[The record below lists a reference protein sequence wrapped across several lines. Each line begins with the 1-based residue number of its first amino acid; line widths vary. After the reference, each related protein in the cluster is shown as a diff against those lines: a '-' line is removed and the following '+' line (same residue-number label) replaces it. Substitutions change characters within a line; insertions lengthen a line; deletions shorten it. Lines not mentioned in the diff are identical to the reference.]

1 MQIVIT
7 LKDTTHKAI
16 TTLNTI
22 SEHLQDEVVRA
33 IKNGTTL
40 PKGHGRLIDADELLG
55 QLILHSYSVDFC
67 ISHHIENSVCLDI
80 AKIHIADA
88 PTIID
93 ADKEVE
99 NADSD

>member
-1 MQIVIT
+1 MQIIIT

-22 SEHLQDEVVRA
+22 SEHLQAEVVRA

-40 PKGHGRLIDADELLG
+40 PKGHGRLIDADKLFIDIEW
-55 QLILHSYSVDFC
+55 SD
-67 ISHHIENSVCLDI
+67 IEN
-80 AKIHIADA
+80 AQ
-88 PTIID
+88 TIIE

-99 NADSD
+99 NGN